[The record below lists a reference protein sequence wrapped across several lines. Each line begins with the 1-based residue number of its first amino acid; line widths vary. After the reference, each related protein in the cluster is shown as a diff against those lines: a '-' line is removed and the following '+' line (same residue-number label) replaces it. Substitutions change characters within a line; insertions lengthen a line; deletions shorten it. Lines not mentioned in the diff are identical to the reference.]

1 MVLLYEQE
9 GVDWVSVR
17 GDISKPLPC
26 DAVQFG
32 HAGDAKAAILYYGNK
47 TGVVYRF
54 SKKGEVASTR
64 YWVMHKRDYLA
75 SQVDPAWGPVV
86 P

>member
-17 GDISKPLPC
+17 GDLSKPLPC
-26 DAVQFG
+26 DAVVFG
-32 HAGDAKAAILYYGNK
+32 YASDARAGILYYGNK

-54 SKKGEVASTR
+54 SKKGDMVDHR
-64 YWVMHKRDYLA
+64 YWVVHKRDYLT